1 MAAAHNGNF
10 SPGRLDRDN
19 AANAPEVDP
28 RYFDMHNKSPD
39 QVQVHVV
46 TQKKLPFGW
55 SLWALLTLAA
65 LISALCIGGVV
76 GGILSKQLAD
86 CKSSLSPTTTQTSS
100 PESTSRPAAE
110 ADDTNGYAP
119 VLAKDIVN
127 LTRPDECASPGGPHK
142 IPSTGG
148 LLYTYYCDFN
158 APSSSEIHDQ
168 QRFLAYTLRD
178 CIDACTN
185 MNQLVKDDHG
195 KNNSNRTK
203 CDSVVFSWA
212 LEKYSRN
219 RNGNCWLKTGRA
231 AEKVEFISVGN
242 IYAEAP

>member
-1 MAAAHNGNF
+1 MAAAQNENLPLGLAD
-10 SPGRLDRDN
+10 GDN

-28 RYFDMHNKSPD
+28 RYFDMHNKSPE
-39 QVQVHVV
+39 QAQIQVV

-55 SLWALLTLAA
+55 GLWALLTLAA

-76 GGILSKQLAD
+76 GGILGKQLAD
-86 CKSSLSPTTTQTSS
+86 CKSSLSPTATQTMS
-100 PESTSRPAAE
+100 PESTLCSAAE
-110 ADDTNGYAP
+110 PDDNNGYAP
-119 VLAKDIVN
+119 VLAKDIAN
-127 LTRPDECASPGGPHK
+127 LTKPDECASPGGPHK
-142 IPSTGG
+142 IASSGR

-185 MNQLVKDDHG
+185 MNQLVKDNG
-195 KNNSNRTK
+195 AQ

-212 LEKYSRN
+212 LEKYPDN
-219 RNGNCWLKTGRA
+219 RKGNCWLKSGRA
-231 AEKVEFISVGN
+231 SKKVEFTSAGN